1 MLNDILTKI
10 GEFLGRIKLVLAL
23 VALVGVFFS
32 GTLLYVATLLLVAEI
47 LLPYAKGLISDI
59 AKFAI
64 K

>member
-10 GEFLGRIKLVLAL
+10 GELLGKIRLVLAL

-47 LLPYAKGLISDI
+47 LLPYVKSLINDL